1 MMSSSQ
7 KLHDLCKK
15 NKPVWMGILNVTPD
29 SFSDGGLF
37 NSVSHATKRAQELWS
52 AGAHILDVGGVS
64 TRPGSHAISAN
75 DEMARVVPVAQSIRQ
90 HIPQAIL
97 SIDTFRPCV
106 ARKLAQEGLIDLIN
120 DVAAGNWRDEHSS
133 DTTLHVAKD
142 FDLGITLMHMQG
154 QPQTMQENPH
164 YENCILEVSTFL
176 RERAELA
183 QSLGIRFVSIDPG
196 IGFGKRFQDNLDL
209 LSEAGIK
216 ACAALGFPLLIG
228 LSRKRFL
235 GELYKNDTLDMS
247 VPRNRDARSKDLE
260 LRVLQWGAAII
271 RTHTMPQEL
280 SS

>member
-1 MMSSSQ
+1 MMSSSE
-7 KLHDLCKK
+7 KLHDLCQK

-37 NSVSHATKRAQELWS
+37 NTVSNATKRAEELCR
-52 AGAHILDVGGVS
+52 AGAHILDIGGVS
-64 TRPGSHAISAN
+64 TRPGSKAISVD
-75 DEMARVVPVAQSIRQ
+75 DEIARVVPVARSIRQ

-106 ARKLAQEGLIDLIN
+106 ARMLAKEGLIDLVN
-120 DVAAGNWRDEHSS
+120 DVAAGHWRDEHSS

-154 QPQTMQENPH
+154 QPQTMQENPR
-164 YENCILEVSTFL
+164 YENCVLEVATFL
-176 RERAELA
+176 HERAQMA

-196 IGFGKRFQDNLDL
+196 IGFGKRLQDNLDL
-209 LSEAGIK
+209 LSENGIK
-216 ACAALGFPLLIG
+216 TFSALGFPLLIG

-235 GELYKNDTLDMS
+235 GELFKNDTLDMS
-247 VPRNRDARSKDLE
+247 VPRNRDARSKELE
-260 LRVLQWGAAII
+260 LRALQWGATII